1 MHDREKSSSTHPSTP
16 SPETRA
22 IRPTAPP
29 ANAFSQAFLLEAARQ
44 AEPPASGPPCLTG
57 EPFWLGPWEV
67 EPVTLPHGPVWAVV
81 RKGEPLAAG
90 GRAVAVTR
98 HRSDALLIAATLPA
112 LATTNHLTLG
122 EKAKRLGIPIHDGA
136 LCLGHLSRPEPR
148 IVDHLHIARTL
159 ITHPASFALAVH
171 ALGPEEIPILGRAL
185 MRRLQQLARS

>member
-1 MHDREKSSSTHPSTP
+1 MHDSEKSSSTRPSAP
-16 SPETRA
+16 SPGTRA
-22 IRPTAPP
+22 TRPTAPP
-29 ANAFSQAFLLEAARQ
+29 ANAFSKSFLLEAARL

-67 EPVTLPHGPVWAVV
+67 EPVTMRHGHVWAVV

-98 HRSDALLIAATLPA
+98 HRADALLIAATLPA

-122 EKAKRLGIPIHDGA
+122 EKAKLLGIPIHDGA

-148 IVDHLHIARTL
+148 IVEHLHIARTL
-159 ITHPASFALAVH
+159 VTNPGSFALAVQ
-171 ALGPEEIPILGRAL
+171 ALGPEQIPILGRAL
-185 MRRLQQLARS
+185 MRRMREVIQT